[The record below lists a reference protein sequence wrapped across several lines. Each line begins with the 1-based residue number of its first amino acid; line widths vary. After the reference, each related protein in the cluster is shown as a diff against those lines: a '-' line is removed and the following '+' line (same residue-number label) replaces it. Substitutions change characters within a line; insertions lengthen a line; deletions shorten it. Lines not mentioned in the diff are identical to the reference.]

1 MLSNNTSNNKKE
13 FWWVPHEIEVWALA
27 FQSSPELP
35 NGCVNFTLYH
45 KYVLY
50 CILYMYMNFDKL

>member
-1 MLSNNTSNNKKE
+1 MLSNSNNNNKKE

-45 KYVLY
+45 KYAIY
-50 CILYMYMNFDKL
+50 IILDICL